1 MLIGGVVCSAVERAA
16 RVGDGFIAGF
26 RSWEAT
32 LTQIDW
38 YRGAGGTGRIVPR
51 AGAQLADDEHPV
63 PPSTWTES
71 KVVTAQTAV

>member
-1 MLIGGVVCSAVERAA
+1 MLIGGVVRSAVERAA
-16 RVGDGFIAGF
+16 RVGDGFIAGL

-38 YRGAGGTGRIVPR
+38 SRGTGRIVPR

-71 KVVTAQTAV
+71 KVVPAQTAV